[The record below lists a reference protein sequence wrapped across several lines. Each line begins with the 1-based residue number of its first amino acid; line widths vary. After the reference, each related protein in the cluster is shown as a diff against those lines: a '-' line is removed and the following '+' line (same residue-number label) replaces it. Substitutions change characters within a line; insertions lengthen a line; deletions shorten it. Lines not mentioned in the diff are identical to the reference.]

1 MTLSTAETPSGA
13 PLERAP
19 ADDSPRSAAPSP
31 PLPRPSWLA
40 RARRLGALL
49 RLGVRTAFRQ
59 VQRGLSVTIFS
70 SLARR
75 IIVLNLAG
83 LAVLVVGILFLNQ
96 WRSGLIEARVQSLR
110 VQGEI
115 IAAAI
120 AASATVDS
128 DVITV
133 NPDRLLD
140 LQGGDAVSPLS
151 FFDPALEFPIN
162 PEQVAPLLR
171 NLVTPTKTRA
181 RIYDQQGLLIL
192 DSSNLYAR
200 GEVLRQ
206 VVKPQDAPPSF
217 MADLWNG
224 LLRLLPGEDYPQ
236 YQDYG
241 PDEGKKY
248 PEVAAALSGAATA
261 IVRVDSR
268 HQLVVSV
275 AVPVQRSRSTIGVL
289 LLSTQPGDIDAIA
302 AAERWSVLRVALVAV
317 VVQIVL
323 SLLMAGTI
331 AGPLRRL
338 AGAAEKVQA
347 SINSR
352 AQIPDFS
359 ERTDEVGH
367 LSKALSAMTS
377 ALYNRM
383 EAIERFAA
391 DVAHELKNPL
401 TSLRS
406 AVETLPLAK
415 RAEDRQRLNDI
426 IQHDVRR
433 LDRLISDI
441 SNASR
446 LDAELARQSAEP
458 VDIARLA
465 DAMVSIQKDVAA
477 RRNVKVDLELAVD
490 RYPPITLGHDSRLA
504 QVINNLVDNA
514 VSFSP
519 EQGTVRVGIS
529 TTDDWITVTVT
540 DEGPGIRGD
549 ISRIFQR
556 FYTDR
561 PEGEHFGNHSGL
573 GLAISK
579 QIVDAHG
586 GTIRVNNRTDRS
598 GAVFT
603 VTLRRANSEKRR

>member
-1 MTLSTAETPSGA
+1 MAASDQHLGETVEPTPTRAAPA
-13 PLERAP
+13 PLWQRLNRA
-19 ADDSPRSAAPSP
+19 AGLVGHYVLKAIA
-31 PLPRPSWLA
+31 
-40 RARRLGALL
+40 
-49 RLGVRTAFRQ
+49 Q
-59 VQRGLSVTIFS
+59 VKRGLEVTVFS

-75 IIVLNLAG
+75 IIVLNFFG
-83 LAVLVVGILFLNQ
+83 LAILVVGILFLNQ
-96 WRSGLIEARVQSLR
+96 WRTGLIEARVQSLR

-133 NPDRLLD
+133 NPDRLLES
-140 LQGGDAVSPLS
+140 QSGDTVSPLS
-151 FFDPALEFPIN
+151 FFDPQLEFPIN

-171 NLVTPTKTRA
+171 NLVTPTRTRA

-192 DSSNLYAR
+192 DSANLYAR

-206 VVKPQDAPPSF
+206 VPKPVDQQGF
-217 MADLWNG
+217 FLFEWWNA
-224 LLRLLPGEDYPQ
+224 LMRLLPGDDYPQ
-236 YQDYG
+236 YVELG

-261 IVRVDSR
+261 IVRVDSK

-275 AVPVQRSRSTIGVL
+275 AVPVQRVRANVGVL
-289 LLSTQPGDIDAIA
+289 LLSTQPGDIDSIA
-302 AAERWSVLRVALVAV
+302 TAERWSVLRLALVAAA
-317 VVQIVL
+317 VQIIL

-338 AGAAEKVQA
+338 AGAAERVQS
-347 SINSR
+347 SISTR
-352 AQIPDFS
+352 AEIPDYS
-359 ERTDEVGH
+359 ARTDEVGH
-367 LSKALSAMTS
+367 LARALRAMTS
-377 ALYNRM
+377 ALYARL

-415 RAEDRQRLNDI
+415 RAEDRERLNAI

-446 LDAELARQSAEP
+446 LDAELARQSAEV
-458 VDIARLA
+458 VDIGMLA
-465 DAMVSIQKDVAA
+465 DAMVSIQKDVAQKRKVEVVLDA
-477 RRNVKVDLELAVD
+477 GGVKQPAIV
-490 RYPPITLGHDSRLA
+490 LGHDSRLA

-519 EQGTVRVGIS
+519 ERGTVRVALATS
-529 TTDDWITVTVT
+529 DENVTIVVT

-549 ISRIFQR
+549 ISRIFRR

-561 PEGEHFGNHSGL
+561 PDGEHFGDHSGL
-573 GLAISK
+573 GLAICK

-586 GTIRVNNRTDRS
+586 GTIVARNRTDRS
-598 GAVFT
+598 GAEFT
-603 VTLRRANSEKRR
+603 VRLRRAPTDRRR

>member
-1 MTLSTAETPSGA
+1 LAASDQPVSETEGP
-13 PLERAP
+13 AP
-19 ADDSPRSAAPSP
+19 AGTGRVSA
-31 PLPRPSWLA
+31 WQ
-40 RARRLGALL
+40 RLNRGAAI
-49 RLGVRTAFRQ
+49 LGQYVLKAIAQ
-59 VQRGLSVTIFS
+59 LKRGLEVTVFS

-75 IIVLNLAG
+75 IIVLNFFG
-83 LAVLVVGILFLNQ
+83 LAILVVGILFLNQ
-96 WRSGLIEARVQSLR
+96 WRTGLIEARVQSLR

-133 NPDRLLD
+133 NPDRLLES
-140 LQGGDAVSPLS
+140 QSGDTVSPLS
-151 FFDPALEFPIN
+151 FFDPQLEFPIN

-171 NLVTPTKTRA
+171 NLVTPTRTRA

-192 DSSNLYAR
+192 DSANLYAR

-206 VVKPQDAPPSF
+206 VPKP
-217 MADLWNG
+217 ADPQGFFLFDWWNA
-224 LLRLLPGEDYPQ
+224 LMRLLPGDDYPQ
-236 YQDYG
+236 YVELG

-261 IVRVDSR
+261 IVRVDSK

-275 AVPVQRSRSTIGVL
+275 AVPVQRVRANVGVL
-289 LLSTQPGDIDAIA
+289 LLSTQPGDIDSIA
-302 AAERWSVLRVALVAV
+302 TAERWSVLRLALVAAA
-317 VVQIVL
+317 VQIIL

-338 AGAAEKVQA
+338 AGAAERVQS
-347 SINSR
+347 SISTR
-352 AQIPDFS
+352 AEIPDYS
-359 ERTDEVGH
+359 ARTDEVGH
-367 LSKALSAMTS
+367 LARALRAMTS
-377 ALYNRM
+377 ALYARL

-415 RAEDRQRLNDI
+415 RAEDRERLNAI

-446 LDAELARQSAEP
+446 LDAELARQSAEA
-458 VDIARLA
+458 VDIGMLA
-465 DAMVSIQKDVAA
+465 DAMVSIQKDVAQK
-477 RRNVKVDLELAVD
+477 RKVDVVLDTTGVKQA
-490 RYPPITLGHDSRLA
+490 PIVLGHDSRLA

-519 EQGTVRVGIS
+519 PEGRVRVALS
-529 TTDDWITVTVT
+529 TTDEAVLIIVT

-561 PEGEHFGNHSGL
+561 PDGEHFGDHSGL
-573 GLAISK
+573 GLAICK

-586 GTIRVNNRTDRS
+586 GTIVARNRTDRS
-598 GAVFT
+598 GAEFT
-603 VTLRRANSEKRR
+603 VRLRRAPTDRRR

>member
-1 MTLSTAETPSGA
+1 LAVTDEDLPD
-13 PLERAP
+13 PAP
-19 ADDSPRSAAPSP
+19 APPRKGGAAATVMS
-31 PLPRPSWLA
+31 
-40 RARRLGALL
+40 RANRVAGFVGTQVLRAWSRVRRVLEL
-49 RLGVRTAFRQ
+49 
-59 VQRGLSVTIFS
+59 TIFS
-70 SLARR
+70 SLGTR

-96 WRSGLIEARVQSLR
+96 WRTGLIEARVQSLR

-140 LQGGDAVSPLS
+140 LQGDKSVSSLS
-151 FFDPALEFPIN
+151 FFDPSLEFPIN
-162 PEQVAPLLR
+162 PERVAPLLR
-171 NLVTPTKTRA
+171 NLVTPTRTRA
-181 RIYDQQGLLIL
+181 RIYDQQGFLIL
-192 DSSNLYAR
+192 DSANLYAR

-206 VVKPQDAPPSF
+206 ITKPAEDEGT
-217 MADLWNG
+217 LLLKWWNAVMDW
-224 LLRLLPGEDYPQ
+224 LPGDDYPQ
-236 YQDYG
+236 YQEFG
-241 PDEGKKY
+241 ADEGTRY

-261 IVRVDSR
+261 IVRVDSQ

-275 AVPVQRSRSTIGVL
+275 AVPVQRVRANVGVL
-289 LLSTQPGDIDAIA
+289 LLSTQPGDIDQIA
-302 AAERWSVLRVALVAV
+302 AAERWGILRIALVAAA
-317 VVQIVL
+317 VQIIL
-323 SLLMAGTI
+323 SLLLAGTI

-338 AGAAEKVQA
+338 AGAAEKVQSA
-347 SINSR
+347 ITSR
-352 AQIPDFS
+352 ADIPDFS
-359 ERTDEVGH
+359 ERQDEIGH
-367 LSKALSAMTS
+367 LSKALRSMTS
-377 ALYNRM
+377 ALYGRI
-383 EAIERFAA
+383 EGIERFAA

-406 AVETLPLAK
+406 AVETLPRAR
-415 RAEDRQRLNDI
+415 RAEDRERLNDI

-446 LDAELARQSAEP
+446 LDAELARQNAEQ
-458 VDIARLA
+458 VDVGLLA

-477 RRNVKVDLELAVD
+477 KRNVDVVLEKHTSKF
-490 RYPPITLGHDSRLA
+490 PPVVLGYDSRLA
-504 QVINNLVDNA
+504 QVLNNLIDNA

-519 EQGTVRVGIS
+519 DGGKVTVVIA
-529 TTDDWITVTVT
+529 TTDDSVTLTVT
-540 DEGPGIRGD
+540 DEGSGIRGD

-561 PEGEHFGNHSGL
+561 PEGESFGDHSGL

-579 QIVDAHG
+579 QIIDAHG
-586 GTIRVNNRTDRS
+586 GSISGVNRTDRS
-598 GAVFT
+598 GAQFT
-603 VTLRRANSEKRR
+603 VKLRRASAERRK